1 VWRASRQ
8 SVSACGGQPRQSLMR
23 TPFRKL
29 TNPVYRWLSCLS
41 VAFVLCAVLL
51 PIPISLRSSDSVEK
65 DLSQPFPCQNR
76 PCGCRSAEQCW
87 KKCCCFTN
95 SQKVAWAKAN
105 GVDLPD
111 YVLAAAKKETTAV
124 KKTCALCSKTKNN
137 GKESKC
143 EQSIASR
150 DRKPQSSVTQAP
162 KSLARTQASKW
173 VLSVYAAEC
182 QGQPSLTL
190 CFPATIIPA
199 RVVPVTSSVEITEI
213 VHEVS
218 ERLSSASLRPPLP
231 PPKIV

>member
-1 VWRASRQ
+1 
-8 SVSACGGQPRQSLMR
+8 MR

-51 PIPISLRSSDSVEK
+51 PMPISLRSSDGVEK

-95 SQKVAWAKAN
+95 SQKVAWANAN

-111 YVLAAAKKETTAV
+111 YVLAAAKKESAVV
-124 KKTCALCSKTKNN
+124 KKSCALCSKTKDN
-137 GKESKC
+137 GEKPKC
-143 EQSIASR
+143 EESLTSKDSQP
-150 DRKPQSSVTQAP
+150 KTSVTQAP
-162 KSLARTQASKW
+162 KALARTKSSKW

-182 QGQPSLTL
+182 QGQPSTTM
-190 CFPATIIPA
+190 CFPATIIPP
-199 RVVPVTSSVEITEI
+199 RLVPVTNSLEMTEV
-213 VHEVS
+213 VHEIS
-218 ERLSSASLRPPLP
+218 ERLNSTTLRPPLP

>member
-1 VWRASRQ
+1 
-8 SVSACGGQPRQSLMR
+8 MR
-23 TPFRKL
+23 TPYRKL
-29 TNPVYRWLSCLS
+29 SNPVYRWLSCLS

-51 PIPISLRSSDSVEK
+51 PMPVSLRPSDGVEK

-111 YVLAAAKKETTAV
+111 YVLAAAKKETVVV
-124 KKTCALCSKTKNN
+124 KKSCALCSKTKNN
-137 GKESKC
+137 GEKPKC
-143 EQSIASR
+143 EESIALKNSKSETSAAR
-150 DRKPQSSVTQAP
+150 SP
-162 KSLARTQASKW
+162 KTLARTKTSKW

-182 QGQPSLTL
+182 QGQPSTTMG
-190 CFPATIIPA
+190 FPATIIPA
-199 RVVPVTSSVEITEI
+199 RVVPVTTSVEMTEI
-213 VHEVS
+213 VHETS
-218 ERLSSASLRPPLP
+218 ERLSSTTLRPPLP

>member
-1 VWRASRQ
+1 
-8 SVSACGGQPRQSLMR
+8 MR

-29 TNPVYRWLSCLS
+29 TNPMYRWLSCLS

-51 PIPISLRSSDSVEK
+51 PIPISLRPSDGVEK

-111 YVLAAAKKETTAV
+111 YFLAAAKKETPAV
-124 KKTCALCSKTKNN
+124 KKSCALCSKTKDN
-137 GKESKC
+137 GEKPKC
-143 EQSIASR
+143 EESIAS
-150 DRKPQSSVTQAP
+150 KASKSETSAAQSP
-162 KSLARTQASKW
+162 KTLARTKTSKW

-182 QGQPSLTL
+182 QGQPSTTM

-199 RVVPVTSSVEITEI
+199 RIVPVTTSVELAEV
-213 VHEVS
+213 VHEIS
-218 ERLSSASLRPPLP
+218 ERLSSTTLRPPLP
-231 PPKIV
+231 PPKIVLQPVELISRNEFATGFRL

>member
-1 VWRASRQ
+1 MESEPAV
-8 SVSACGGQPRQSLMR
+8 SVSMWGQPRQSLMR

-41 VAFVLCAVLL
+41 VAFVLYAVLL

-95 SQKVAWAKAN
+95 SQKVAWARAN
-105 GVDLPD
+105 SVDLPD

-143 EQSIASR
+143 EQAIASR

-162 KSLARTQASKW
+162 KVLARTKTSKW

-182 QGQPSLTL
+182 QGQPSTTI

>member
-1 VWRASRQ
+1 
-8 SVSACGGQPRQSLMR
+8 MR

-29 TNPVYRWLSCLS
+29 SNPVYRWLSCLS
-41 VAFVLCAVLL
+41 VVFVLCAVLL
-51 PIPISLRSSDSVEK
+51 PMPVSLRPSDGVEK

-111 YVLAAAKKETTAV
+111 YVMAAAKKESAAV
-124 KKTCALCSKTKNN
+124 KKSCALCSKTENK
-137 GKESKC
+137 GAKSKC
-143 EQSIASR
+143 EESIASR
-150 DRKPQSSVTQAP
+150 NSKPQSSATQAP
-162 KSLARTQASKW
+162 KVLARTKTSKW

-182 QGQPSLTL
+182 QGQPSTTM

-199 RVVPVTSSVEITEI
+199 RIVPVTISVEMTEI

-218 ERLSSASLRPPLP
+218 ERLSSATLRPPLP

>member
-1 VWRASRQ
+1 
-8 SVSACGGQPRQSLMR
+8 MR
-23 TPFRKL
+23 TPYRKL
-29 TNPVYRWLSCLS
+29 SNPVYRWLSCLS
-41 VAFVLCAVLL
+41 VGFVLCAVLL
-51 PIPISLRSSDSVEK
+51 PMPVSLRPDDGVEK

-111 YVLAAAKKETTAV
+111 YVLAAAKKESADV
-124 KKTCALCSKTKNN
+124 KESCALCSKTKDSG
-137 GKESKC
+137 GKSKC
-143 EQSIASR
+143 EESIASR
-150 DRKPQSSVTQAP
+150 NSKPQSSATQAP
-162 KSLARTQASKW
+162 KVFARTKTSKW

-182 QGQPSLTL
+182 QGQPSTTI

-199 RVVPVTSSVEITEI
+199 RIVPVTISVEMTEI
-213 VHEVS
+213 VHEMS
-218 ERLSSASLRPPLP
+218 ERLSSATLRPPLP